1 MIKVLLCKSLNVRS
15 GEVPLRLRLKDGDA
29 VDVVFDTGRTV
40 EAVALAAFG
49 KDGAVRSGA
58 SADAALVAEI
68 GRWKSVLSEAYLSL
82 VRSGAAVDEASLR
95 KVVSE
100 CGGVSADVS
109 GDSVVE
115 RFRRYLAEEHSLG
128 RFSDKKYRE
137 SYAVSRKLER
147 YLAVRR
153 RPGLRPGDFTGE
165 MVEDFE
171 RFCVDEYLYAA
182 DPKYASLYPHD
193 YEGSRLWPKARLSE
207 TAFSKQLYSFQ
218 GFWNDLVAFGE
229 IESSPYAEYVP
240 WMQEKEHRRYTEMLG
255 DPVSLNMDEFQKLA
269 TTPVPERL
277 ALARNAFILQLCTG
291 CRGEEFKQLSLRN
304 VAVSP
309 EGIPYI
315 QYTFRTTKK
324 GKVGKNEYEVEV
336 PLVRIAFD
344 IVLRTR
350 FQFVFGSYNMIYNN
364 AIQELLRFCGI
375 TREVCLYNN
384 RTGKSE
390 MVRLCDVMSQGY
402 AHRNFMDFVNDGE
415 QLRRVRVVGKCGVKA
430 MSRARR
436 NPLADRLRVLNTAFG
451 QKPFRV
457 DANLNVIEGAPFV
470 MRDPLVY
477 REQPEKLPGGRTNP
491 YVLSK
496 LVPVAEG
503 DEGSSEPSVVLR
515 YAPALLRA
523 RPVLACGEFLEFMAS
538 LEEDEHREWIQQGVM
553 LLKILGDYEVTFV
566 RDCKD
571 TVFSLWAAPKG
582 YSFSA
587 FFYLNGGTV
596 VLLDGCM
603 TERFRRARAGE
614 RAKLEAVRELRWK
627 HVIGEVVAEDYD
639 GVLDEAFGE
648 RGSAKRELFEMRSC
662 SRYVSQ
668 SLRKLRIDRGL
679 FQNDIFSQWGF
690 KDDCGNLSH
699 AECGTRVLPFK
710 YLERLLPMY
719 GMRAEVVRPS
729 LDGWNALSCSTTLEK
744 LREEAAGEKVY
755 RWRGRKI

>member
-29 VDVVFDTGRTV
+29 VDLVFDTGRTV
-40 EAVALAAFG
+40 EAASLAAFG

-58 SADAALVAEI
+58 SADASLVAEI

-82 VRSGAAVDEASLR
+82 VRSGAAVDEVSLR
-95 KVVSE
+95 KAVSE
-100 CGGVSADVS
+100 CSGISADVS

-147 YLAVRR
+147 YLTVRR

-193 YEGSRLWPKARLSE
+193 YEGSRLWPKARLNE
-207 TAFSKQLYSFQ
+207 TAFSKQLYSFR

-229 IESSPYAEYVP
+229 IESSPYAGYVP
-240 WMQEKEHRRYTEMLG
+240 WMQEKEHRRYTEMIG

-269 TTPVPERL
+269 TTPAPERL

-291 CRGEEFKQLSLRN
+291 CRGEEFKQL
-304 VAVSP
+304 
-309 EGIPYI
+309 
-315 QYTFRTTKK
+315 
-324 GKVGKNEYEVEV
+324 
-336 PLVRIAFD
+336 
-344 IVLRTR
+344 
-350 FQFVFGSYNMIYNN
+350 
-364 AIQELLRFCGI
+364 
-375 TREVCLYNN
+375 
-384 RTGKSE
+384 
-390 MVRLCDVMSQGY
+390 
-402 AHRNFMDFVNDGE
+402 
-415 QLRRVRVVGKCGVKA
+415 RRVRVVGKCGVKA

-436 NPLADRLRVLNTAFG
+436 HPLADRLRMLNTAFG

-457 DANLNVIEGAPFV
+457 DANLNIVEGAPFI

-496 LVPVAEG
+496 LVPVAEA

-523 RPVLACGEFLEFMAS
+523 RPVLACGEFLEFMAG

-553 LLKILGDYEVTFV
+553 LLKILGDYGVTFV

-582 YSFSA
+582 YSFSV

-614 RAKLEAVRELRWK
+614 RAKLEVVRELRWK
-627 HVIGEVVAEDYD
+627 HVIGEALAEDYD
-639 GVLDEAFGE
+639 AVLDEAFGE
-648 RGSAKRELFEMRSC
+648 RGTAKREVCEMRSC

-719 GMRAEVVRPS
+719 GMRTEVVRPS
-729 LDGWNALSCSTTLEK
+729 LVGWNALSCSTTLEK
-744 LREEAAGEKVY
+744 LREEAGEKVY
-755 RWRGRKI
+755 RWRGRKK